1 MTREQAAAATAT
13 YNKREALLAELAQ
26 VQAECMIAEPRFKKL
41 ADKADY
47 TGDWTTANAQ
57 GDRMVDLHERRE
69 AAIADLVAADATY
82 QEADPTP

>member
-47 TGDWTTANAQ
+47 TGD
-57 GDRMVDLHERRE
+57 
-69 AAIADLVAADATY
+69 
-82 QEADPTP
+82 